1 MVCMYDERLQH
12 VFTCFITLN
21 GQFPVFRPH
30 AFHGITV
37 VLFAVQCLRCVF
49 LFPFFWPACLR
60 NTRYLLL
67 RIKLFVC
74 DCDVF
79 QRLAKDLPYLFTI
92 LHCIFSS
99 FASWSILDD
108 VFVVI
113 CGFRLQF
120 FPVAMFQGQ
129 WQRVSLVCV
138 SSEFPKGPSRIFEK
152 FQ

>member
-1 MVCMYDERLQH
+1 MFHHTEWAISSFQASRISRDHCGPIRCL
-12 VFTCFITLN
+12 VFALCIS
-21 GQFPVFRPH
+21 VS
-30 AFHGITV
+30 
-37 VLFAVQCLRCVF
+37 
-49 LFPFFWPACLR
+49 FFWPACLR
-60 NTRYLLL
+60 STRHLLL

-79 QRLAKDLPYLFTI
+79 QRLAKDSPYLFTI

-120 FPVAMFQGQ
+120 FSSGHVPRSVVACKSGM
-129 WQRVSLVCV
+129 CV
-138 SSEFPKGPSRIFEK
+138 
-152 FQ
+152 